1 MRILVFTHEYPP
13 VGGGGGKVAQDVAR
27 GLVQRGHEVRVL
39 TAHHGRLPHSE
50 TDEGVEVFRLRSC
63 RREAYRADLRAM
75 GCYVA
80 AAVLVGGRMARRW
93 KPDVIHAHFAVPAGA
108 AAWAVARLTGVPY
121 VLTAHLGDVP
131 GGAPEKT
138 SRWFRWI
145 GPFTR
150 PIWQG
155 AARISAVSE
164 FTRRLA
170 TASYPVDVE
179 VIPNGVD
186 VETLRPR
193 ALHLHQPP
201 HILFAARF
209 MPQKN
214 PLQVVRVLSRLRD
227 LPWRCT
233 MLGDGPLRAEVEAAV
248 QVEGL
253 ASRFAFPG
261 WVTPQQVLEHFEE
274 GDILFMPSRSE
285 GLPIVGVQALAKG
298 LAVVAGAVG
307 GFLDVVAEGEN
318 GFLIPPEDADAAA
331 QALRGLLTRPEQLR
345 AFREASLRRARRFD
359 LSAVV
364 AAYEALLTQAATD
377 NTTRRKRG
385 S

>member
-1 MRILVFTHEYPP
+1 MRILTLVHEYPP
-13 VGGGGGKVAQDVAR
+13 VGGGGGRVAQDVAR
-27 GLVQRGHEVRVL
+27 GLAARGHEIRVL
-39 TAHHGRLPHSE
+39 TAHHGDLPLRE
-50 TDEGVEVFRLRSC
+50 LDGGVEVVRLRSC
-63 RREAYRADLRAM
+63 RREAFRADLKAM

-80 AAVLVGGRMARRW
+80 AAVLAGLRVARRW

-108 AAWAVARLTGVPY
+108 AAWALSRLTRTPY

-138 SRWFRWI
+138 GRWFRWI
-145 GPFTR
+145 FPFTK
-150 PIWQG
+150 PIWGG
-155 AARISAVSE
+155 AARITAVSE

-170 TASYPVDVE
+170 QEHYPVEVR

-186 VETLRPR
+186 VEALKPR
-193 ALHLHQPP
+193 AFRLHSPP

-233 MLGDGPLRAEVEAAV
+233 MMGDGPLLEQTKAAV
-248 QVEGL
+248 SENGL
-253 ASRFAFPG
+253 GDRFIFTG
-261 WVTPQQVLEHFEE
+261 WITPQEVLANFDE

-285 GLPIVGVQALAKG
+285 GLPVVGVQALAKG
-298 LAVVAGAVG
+298 LAVVAGKVG
-307 GFLDVVAEGEN
+307 GFLDVIAHGEN
-318 GFLIPPEDADAAA
+318 GFLIPPEDADAALD
-331 QALRGLLTRPEQLR
+331 ALRSLLTSPDRLL

-359 LSAVV
+359 LSEVV
-364 AAYEALLTQAATD
+364 SAYEETLSFPF
-377 NTTRRKRG
+377 RRKQ
-385 S
+385 